1 MSENILRYLQLKVTL
16 EQARDSPGVVLT
28 DYFTRMELISYASG
42 IGLYPEYLINLHYS
56 NEVPELEDF
65 SIDGVFKVT
74 SIISESES
82 SALVIAQLHGPI
94 LVLIHQI
101 NECWIKTPT
110 FLTNSNGLFLT
121 IHGTTNGLK
130 EFRDGIKN
138 LFPDTVKMR
147 ITKDLKADWIAT
159 PQLPQRRK
167 EVIDLAVERGYY
179 KTPRKCTQREL
190 ADELGV
196 RQGTVA
202 EHLQSAEGLII
213 ESWSAQ
219 SNNS

>member
-1 MSENILRYLQLKVTL
+1 
-16 EQARDSPGVVLT
+16 
-28 DYFTRMELISYASG
+28 
-42 IGLYPEYLINLHYS
+42 
-56 NEVPELEDF
+56 
-65 SIDGVFKVT
+65 
-74 SIISESES
+74 
-82 SALVIAQLHGPI
+82 
-94 LVLIHQI
+94 

-110 FLTNSNGLFLT
+110 VLTNSNGLFLT

-138 LFPDTVKMR
+138 LFSDTVKMR

>member
-28 DYFTRMELISYASG
+28 DYFTKMELISYASG
-42 IGLYPEYLINLHYS
+42 IGAYPEYLINLHYS

-110 FLTNSNGLFLT
+110 VLTNSNGLFLT

-179 KTPRKCTQREL
+179 KTPRECTQREL

>member
-42 IGLYPEYLINLHYS
+42 IGAYPEYLINLHYS

-110 FLTNSNGLFLT
+110 VLTNSNGLFLT

-179 KTPRKCTQREL
+179 KTPRECTQREL

>member
-42 IGLYPEYLINLHYS
+42 IGAYPEYLINLHYS

-110 FLTNSNGLFLT
+110 VLTNSNGLFLT

-138 LFPDTVKMR
+138 LFSDTVKM
-147 ITKDLKADWIAT
+147 
-159 PQLPQRRK
+159 
-167 EVIDLAVERGYY
+167 
-179 KTPRKCTQREL
+179 
-190 ADELGV
+190 
-196 RQGTVA
+196 
-202 EHLQSAEGLII
+202 
-213 ESWSAQ
+213 
-219 SNNS
+219 